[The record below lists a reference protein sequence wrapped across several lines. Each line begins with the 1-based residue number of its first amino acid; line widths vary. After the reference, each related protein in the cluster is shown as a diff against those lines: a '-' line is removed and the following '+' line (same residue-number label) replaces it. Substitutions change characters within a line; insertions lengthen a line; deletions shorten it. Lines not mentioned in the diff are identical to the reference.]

1 MNRDILTV
9 IQENMS
15 TFSKG
20 QKRIANY
27 ILESYDKAAF
37 MTASRLGKTVS
48 VSESTVVRFAAELG
62 YDGYPSM
69 QRSLQKMIRN
79 RLTSVQRIEV
89 SNDRI
94 GDQDLLSS
102 VLQSDIEKI
111 RLTLEEVDRQSF
123 DRAVDAIVSARKIYI
138 MGVRSSAS
146 LATFLSFYFNL
157 IFDNVI
163 SVAANTASEVFETML
178 RVGAEDVVIGVS
190 FPRYSSRT
198 VQAMNFARDRG
209 ATTIAITDSEASPLA
224 PISNYTL
231 KARSDMASFVDSLV
245 APLSLVNA
253 LLVAVSRKKND
264 DLAHTFQTLEDIW
277 DEYQVYSR
285 DELEP
290 VEDEVRIK

>member
-253 LLVAVSRKKND
+253 LLVEVSRKKNE
-264 DLAHTFQTLEDIW
+264 DLSKTFQTLEQIW
-277 DEYQVYSR
+277 EEYGVYQKAQDDQV
-285 DELEP
+285 
-290 VEDEVRIK
+290 

>member
-69 QRSLQKMIRN
+69 QCSLQKMIRN

-277 DEYQVYSR
+277 DEYGVYEKVQ
-285 DELEP
+285 D
-290 VEDEVRIK
+290 

>member
-277 DEYQVYSR
+277 DEYGEKVQ
-285 DELEP
+285 D
-290 VEDEVRIK
+290 

>member
-111 RLTLEEVDRQSF
+111 RLTLEVVDRQSF

-277 DEYQVYSR
+277 DEYGVYEKVQ
-285 DELEP
+285 D
-290 VEDEVRIK
+290 

>member
-178 RVGAEDVVIGVS
+178 RVGAEDVVIGGS

-277 DEYQVYSR
+277 DENGVYEKVQ
-285 DELEP
+285 D
-290 VEDEVRIK
+290 